1 MSVGAAIDTSNFRMC
16 SINRDTR
23 QSARHRRQCV
33 SLQFVKRG
41 HRRVPI
47 CPTPRLRFLPLNVD
61 KRAWFLV
68 RCFTLHR
75 VQKLILNGWNNS
87 GDPAFVRSLNDH
99 ALWTD
104 SDLDFTLS
112 MVMRAWWCF
121 LAITTLLT
129 FQYSGRSFRALKW
142 THVGASHVQSEL
154 LSRSAIRSKK
164 SSKLGVALLPRC
176 PKDQT
181 SGGRAKTDAND
192 RLPTCRSRGRQLQPR
207 GQNC

>member
-1 MSVGAAIDTSNFRMC
+1 MVPGALLHFA
-16 SINRDTR
+16 
-23 QSARHRRQCV
+23 
-33 SLQFVKRG
+33 
-41 HRRVPI
+41 P
-47 CPTPRLRFLPLNVD
+47 CPEAYFER
-61 KRAWFLV
+61 
-68 RCFTLHR
+68 LHR
-75 VQKLILNGWNNS
+75 NNS

-142 THVGASHVQSEL
+142 THFGASHVQSEL